1 MEFEQYADEH
11 AHWKKVSGLVDIV
24 LLPRYEDLVFGT
36 PSYLPEAALCADFT
50 AETQGNGSLAA
61 ALGRGKHRKI
71 KRLRVYVGSYDQ
83 SLNLQT
89 DESYALSISAPTST
103 LQVRSHL
110 ACWAPPP

>member
-1 MEFEQYADEH
+1 M
-11 AHWKKVSGLVDIV
+11 I
-24 LLPRYEDLVFGT
+24 FGT
-36 PSYLPEAALCADFT
+36 PSYLPKEALCTDFT

-103 LQVRSHL
+103 LQVRSLL
-110 ACWAPPP
+110 ARRAPSPGAATTSLTL